1 MNRKAKLHNFFFFFL
16 RRGGGKDSGILLSDL
31 KGEKGK
37 EITFDSFQEMLPN
50 LKESNL

>member
-1 MNRKAKLHNFFFFFL
+1 MNRKAKLHNFFFFQE
-16 RRGGGKDSGILLSDL
+16 GVGGKDSGILLCDL